1 MLASTISRPNHM
13 RTNFP
18 RCHCSRHHDD
28 GPSPLHS
35 EKMRFARLF
44 CGLLFFT
51 TKLHVRPL
59 QKLVALKL
67 AALVFFVSTGGPVIR
82 LPPRDTTKEGV
93 AGVQGQWKQSSHE
106 DILGILEH
114 DDSVLI
120 ML

>member
-1 MLASTISRPNHM
+1 
-13 RTNFP
+13 
-18 RCHCSRHHDD
+18 
-28 GPSPLHS
+28 
-35 EKMRFARLF
+35 MRFGRLF

-67 AALVFFVSTGGPVIR
+67 AALVFFVSTGGPVVR

-93 AGVQGQWKQSSHE
+93 PGVQGQWKQCCHD
-106 DILGILEH
+106 DILGILKS
-114 DDSVLI
+114 DDSILI